1 MTLHVKATP
10 IPNGKSVAVGTVEVW
25 AEDAKSD
32 ADKMLAQI
40 LAKSVK
46 DSIEGLNM
54 MAEAIFD
61 LPKWMKENGVTEEDV
76 KATIKKFGTDK
87 IGEAIDKAKA
97 ENAGSGRDK

>member
-10 IPNGKSVAVGTVEVW
+10 IPNGKSVSVGTVEVW

-61 LPKWMKENGVTEEDV
+61 LPKWMKENGVTKESVE
-76 KATIKKFGTDK
+76 KML
-87 IGEAIDKAKA
+87 EKA
-97 ENAGSGRDK
+97 ENAGSGENGEGSGK

>member
-10 IPNGKSVAVGTVEVW
+10 IPNGKSVSVGTVEVW

-32 ADKMLAQI
+32 ADKMLAEI

-61 LPKWMKENGVTEEDV
+61 LPKWMKEDGVTKESVE
-76 KATIKKFGTDK
+76 KML
-87 IGEAIDKAKA
+87 EKA
-97 ENAGSGRDK
+97 ENAGSGENECGESHD

>member
-10 IPNGKSVAVGTVEVW
+10 IPNGKSVSVGTVEVW
-25 AEDAKSD
+25 AEDAKTD

-61 LPKWMKENGVTEEDV
+61 LPKWMKENGVTKESVE
-76 KATIKKFGTDK
+76 KML
-87 IGEAIDKAKA
+87 EKA
-97 ENAGSGRDK
+97 ENAGSGENGDGSGK

>member
-61 LPKWMKENGVTEEDV
+61 LPKWMKENGVTKESVE
-76 KATIKKFGTDK
+76 KML
-87 IGEAIDKAKA
+87 EKA
-97 ENAGSGRDK
+97 ENAGSGENGDGSGK